1 MSYALPSRFD
11 WTDRILPSLVAPTIL
26 RVAACIVGIPCAL
39 YGLAVTIG
47 VLSQPPGD
55 NSDIPRIGIS
65 IAGVIAAIV
74 LAGVASWLDGLP
86 VKPQIRRGFE
96 AVLKRKPRR

>member
-55 NSDIPRIGIS
+55 NSDIPRMAVAF
-65 IAGVIAAIV
+65 AGVVGALLMAV
-74 LAGVASWLDGLP
+74 VASWLDGLP

>member
-1 MSYALPSRFD
+1 MAIAF
-11 WTDRILPSLVAPTIL
+11 
-26 RVAACIVGIPCAL
+26 
-39 YGLAVTIG
+39 
-47 VLSQPPGD
+47 
-55 NSDIPRIGIS
+55 
-65 IAGVIAAIV
+65 AGVIAAIV